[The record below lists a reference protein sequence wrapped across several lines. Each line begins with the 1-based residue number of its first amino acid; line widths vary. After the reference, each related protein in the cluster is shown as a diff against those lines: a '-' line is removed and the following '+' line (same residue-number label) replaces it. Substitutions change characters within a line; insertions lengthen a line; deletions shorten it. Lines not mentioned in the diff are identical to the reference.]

1 MKYVSRTACSRP
13 DALSGVLKEVDL
25 LSSLEHPFLVNLW
38 YTFQGAFVER
48 GIDTVCTLNI
58 AFYKPHKRPMFSV
71 GSRTTAHTDEEDLFM
86 VSDLLTGG
94 DLRYHLQQE
103 VGIRDD
109 ICEMRPKS
117 DNLLEHT
124 LMRITVSFASVD
136 RVRRGERLSADLR
149 AWPGTR
155 IPTAAACSAQVSIQ

>member
-1 MKYVSRTACSRP
+1 
-13 DALSGVLKEVDL
+13 
-25 LSSLEHPFLVNLW
+25 
-38 YTFQGAFVER
+38 
-48 GIDTVCTLNI
+48 
-58 AFYKPHKRPMFSV
+58 
-71 GSRTTAHTDEEDLFM
+71 M

-103 VGIRDD
+103 VCIRDD

-124 LMRITVSFASVD
+124 FMRITVSAASVD

-149 AWPGTR
+149 AWPGAR
-155 IPTAAACSAQVSIQ
+155 IPTAAACAAQVSIQ